1 MVIVQML
8 VLSQEIH
15 LNYLRI
21 RLLQLKKLVID
32 MHMKKE
38 TDTIHRFFS
47 NAEETEW
54 HWCGSENQGK
64 NSLNITKIPKD
75 IKKTFTKEY
84 GVKWKG
90 R

>member
-32 MHMKKE
+32 MHMKKKQIRF
-38 TDTIHRFFS
+38 TDFS
-47 NAEETEW
+47 QMQRKQNGT
-54 HWCGSENQGK
+54 GVVQ
-64 NSLNITKIPKD
+64 KI
-75 IKKTFTKEY
+75 KE
-84 GVKWKG
+84 KIL
-90 R
+90 

>member
-1 MVIVQML
+1 MQRKQNGTGVVQK
-8 VLSQEIH
+8 I
-15 LNYLRI
+15 
-21 RLLQLKKLVID
+21 
-32 MHMKKE
+32 KE
-38 TDTIHRFFS
+38 
-47 NAEETEW
+47 
-54 HWCGSENQGK
+54 K